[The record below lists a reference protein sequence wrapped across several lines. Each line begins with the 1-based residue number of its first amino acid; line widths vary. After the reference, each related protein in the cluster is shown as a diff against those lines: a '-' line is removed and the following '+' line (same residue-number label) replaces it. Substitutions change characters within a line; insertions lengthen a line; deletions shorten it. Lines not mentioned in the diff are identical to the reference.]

1 MTTIRELADA
11 VRGRRVGAHELV
23 AESLRRI
30 EALDPAIGAV
40 VALRA
45 EEALDEAIGLD
56 AHLAGGGDAGPLAGL
71 PLLVKDIT
79 DVAGMRTTHG
89 SLLYADAP
97 AATTDALVVAR
108 LRAAGAIVVGKTN
121 TPEFATA
128 GYTTNLVFGATRNPW
143 NLERDPGGSSGGSA
157 AALAAG
163 LAPIATATDT
173 GGSVRIPASYCGLV
187 GLKPTTGAIPRDPAG
202 RWADWIDLSTDGPL
216 GATVDDVRVL
226 LAVLAGRAEIAPAP
240 LVPARVVV
248 LERWVSRGPLP
259 PEDAGLFADAVAA
272 LAGVLGRELE
282 RADAAELFGDANIE
296 AVWALLAGPEL
307 LDMLGGREASAD
319 RAELLYPGT
328 AAFAAW
334 GAEVG
339 IDAYLAARRRR
350 AAITDVVR
358 GVLGSDGVVVSP
370 TMCAD
375 AMPAGG
381 PDRPGDDVDLGLYDN
396 LEVQNL
402 TGFPAISLPAGVHA
416 SGVPFGLQ
424 VTGPPNREDLLIA
437 VAEAWEAARPWPP
450 TAPGYEPFALEISGS

>member
-1 MTTIRELADA
+1 MFE
-11 VRGRRVGAHELV
+11 
-23 AESLRRI
+23 
-30 EALDPAIGAV
+30 
-40 VALRA
+40 
-45 EEALDEAIGLD
+45 
-56 AHLAGGGDAGPLAGL
+56 
-71 PLLVKDIT
+71 
-79 DVAGMRTTHG
+79 
-89 SLLYADAP
+89 
-97 AATTDALVVAR
+97 
-108 LRAAGAIVVGKTN
+108 
-121 TPEFATA
+121 
-128 GYTTNLVFGATRNPW
+128 
-143 NLERDPGGSSGGSA
+143 
-157 AALAAG
+157 
-163 LAPIATATDT
+163 
-173 GGSVRIPASYCGLV
+173 
-187 GLKPTTGAIPRDPAG
+187 
-202 RWADWIDLSTDGPL
+202 
-216 GATVDDVRVL
+216 
-226 LAVLAGRAEIAPAP
+226 
-240 LVPARVVV
+240 
-248 LERWVSRGPLP
+248 
-259 PEDAGLFADAVAA
+259 DAVAA

-402 TGFPAISLPAGVHA
+402 TGFPAILAPGRRARERRPLRVAGDRV
-416 SGVPFGLQ
+416 Q
-424 VTGPPNREDLLIA
+424 PNREDLLIA

-450 TAPGYEPFALEISGS
+450 TAPGYEPFALEICGS